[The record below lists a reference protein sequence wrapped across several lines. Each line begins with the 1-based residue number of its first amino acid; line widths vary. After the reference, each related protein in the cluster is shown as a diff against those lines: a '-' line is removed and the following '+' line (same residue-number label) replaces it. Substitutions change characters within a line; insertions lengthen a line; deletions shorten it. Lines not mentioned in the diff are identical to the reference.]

1 MVDTLYKNV
10 SSVSFPSVKFPNRDI
25 LFNQHTSNLEQ
36 GYSINTVDALSGL
49 RDTRINGYNA
59 FYLSN
64 KDFLTN
70 FITVT
75 SLNVTPETIT
85 TSLKF
90 ELPVPKCFYI
100 YEQSTLSADVVTRP
114 LGIITEEEGT
124 YPNNYKF
131 ELDILNDKLLKI
143 RHNNGLNDYY
153 LTYNWAQDEF
163 YFSLVNSGGSLSET
177 NDDTFRYSLDSDG
190 YLQIYNT
197 AFDRLHILTLSED
210 FSTIKFTPVKPGTST
225 FIGRNLIKIQY
236 NFNTFENQLNS
247 SFVNYESQKQNSLR
261 LNLQKSDFVNTPNQ
275 LLLHTAYNTISSNEI
290 TLNFANLNT
299 NRTEYGY
306 VRRGSNLFTND
317 VYVPSYDYRDYK
329 SIHTGVD
336 QEGGTDNIILNYNFY
351 DKDISIKQD
360 ATTVFKAPSSLYP
373 YELLNINDSTLAQNG
388 AFGAPAPV
396 LADKVYIK
404 RDNND
409 IYTNGR
415 YLCTWLSA
423 GTPDTPGVWVDRYY
437 YPDKITKKAALEA
450 DSKYNSSF
458 YDSVDSID
466 LGVSDNVL
474 VDEQFFDKKSDAA
487 FSPNASIKYERVG
500 GNTIRDIVNAAS
512 PLLSGLG
519 NYNTARVT
527 TAGDYRVI
535 CNDNTDNTFTYDGT
549 KYHKL
554 DVYKSINAKKEF
566 TISFDAYIDA
576 NKQYGYQLLGNN
588 TNAGFGVF
596 QDLTVTPFIHVAY
609 NKTLNIY
616 NTSLDLIS
624 QIEFDTKIKDVFK
637 RSAME
642 DYIVTCTNNEIYKVT
657 AQGNK
662 IKFET
667 ENLIFGYVGYL
678 MEENEIHFLL
688 DGGAVW
694 TLDINTLEVAR
705 ATAKEFPAYRGIFD
719 IDSYT
724 GLIKYKD
731 ELYYLPSNNVKYE
744 DSNTVFYTLSNYVY
758 KHELNLNPVIFCES
772 SKVIND
778 ITILDNEIF
787 VGTKNSIHGFT
798 TTGLPLSVYNLSA
811 ADTSLSG
818 GNILALDVVNEYIA
832 GNNRKYVNAL
842 CSTSAG
848 NLAVYKDATQIFSS
862 LSSVN
867 EFSTLSGISTKPAS
881 QDIANTGGRSLTKLT
896 NYNKINQLY
905 NSTSLDF
912 RLTLQNYLN
921 TEDKL
926 TKTISFTPS
935 DLDIGFHTFTYRY
948 DSIQGNATLY
958 VDGALYENQ
967 TFQPGK
973 YYIQNTY
980 NDELYVG
987 TAGFFNGIDLA
998 EYLKQP
1004 THYYISDLQLKNF
1017 YVFDKALSTTQ
1028 VYALDLLETKINN
1041 LVISLPCGQRNN
1053 KEEIER
1059 FYKFGRYNSSKSV
1072 DIIVKNLNTSNQ
1084 DVLSLIKNNILNET
1098 KQILPVGVN
1107 VNNVKFVNYV

>member
-10 SSVSFPSVKFPNRDI
+10 SSISFPSVKFPNRDI
-25 LFNQHTSNLEQ
+25 LFNQHISNLEQ
-36 GYSINTVDALSGL
+36 GFSINTVQALSGL

-90 ELPVPKCFYI
+90 ELPVPKYFYI
-100 YEQSTLSADVVTRP
+100 YGQSTLSADIVTRP
-114 LGIITEEEGT
+114 LGIITEEEGVF
-124 YPNNYKF
+124 PNNYKF

-143 RHNNGLNDYY
+143 KHNNGLNDYY
-153 LTYNWAQDEF
+153 LTYDWINDKF
-163 YFSLVNSGGSLSET
+163 YFSLFNSGTSLSET
-177 NDDTFRYSLDSDG
+177 SDDTFRYSLDSDG

-197 AFDRLHILTLSED
+197 AFSRLHILTLSENL
-210 FSTIKFTPVKPGTST
+210 STIKFTPVEPGTST
-225 FIGRNLIKIQY
+225 FMGRNLIKIQY
-236 NFNTFENQLNS
+236 NFNTFENQLNN
-247 SFVNYESQKQNSLR
+247 SFISYESQKQNSLK
-261 LNLQKSDFVNTPNQ
+261 LNLQKSDFNTAPNQ

-290 TLNFANLNT
+290 TLNFTNLNT
-299 NRTEYGY
+299 NRTEYNY

-317 VYVPSYDYRDYK
+317 IYIPSYDYRDYK
-329 SIHTGVD
+329 SIYTGVD
-336 QEGGTDNIILNYNFY
+336 QEGSTDNIILNYNFY

-360 ATTVFKAPSSLYP
+360 TTTVFKAPSSLYP
-373 YELLNINDSTLAQNG
+373 YELLNINDSTLATNG
-388 AFGAPAPV
+388 AFSAPSPI

-404 RDNND
+404 REDND

-423 GTPDTPGVWVDRYY
+423 GRSDIPGVWVDRYY
-437 YPDKITKKAALEA
+437 YPDKITKQAALSAEG
-450 DSKYNSSF
+450 KYNSSF

-466 LGVSDNVL
+466 LVVSDNVL
-474 VDEQFFDKKSDAA
+474 VDEKFFDKKSDVA
-487 FSPNASIKYERVG
+487 FFPNATIKYERIG
-500 GNTIRDIVNAAS
+500 SNTIQDIVAAAT
-512 PLLSGLG
+512 PLLSCLG
-519 NYNTARVT
+519 NYNTAKIT
-527 TAGDYRVI
+527 SSGDYRTI
-535 CNDNTDNTFTYDGT
+535 CNSNTDCMFNYDGT

-554 DVYKSINAKKEF
+554 AVYNSINAKKEF
-566 TISFDAYIDA
+566 TISFDAYIAA
-576 NKQYGYQLLGNN
+576 NNQYGYQLLGNN

-609 NKTLNIY
+609 NRTLNIY
-616 NTSLDLIS
+616 NTSLVLIS

-637 RSAME
+637 WSAME
-642 DYIVTCTNNEIYKVT
+642 DYIVTCTDNQIYKVT
-657 AQGNK
+657 ALGNK

-667 ENLIFGYVGYL
+667 ENTIYGYVGYL

-688 DGGAVW
+688 DGGAIW

-705 ATAKEFPAYRGIFD
+705 ATAKEFPAYKGIYD
-719 IDSYT
+719 ADTYK
-724 GLIKYKD
+724 GLVKYKN

-758 KHELNLNPVIFCES
+758 KHELNINPVIFCES
-772 SKVIND
+772 SKVVND
-778 ITILDNEIF
+778 ITILDKEIF
-787 VGTKNSIHGFT
+787 VGTKNNIYRFT

-811 ADTSLSG
+811 ADTILSG

-832 GNNRKYVNAL
+832 GENRKYVNAL
-842 CSTSAG
+842 CSTSTG
-848 NLAVYKDATQIFSS
+848 NLAVYKDATQIFPGS
-862 LSSVN
+862 SSVN
-867 EFSTLSGISTKPAS
+867 EFLTLSGVSTQPSS
-881 QDIANTGGRSLTKLT
+881 QDVANSGGRSLTKLT
-896 NYNKINQLY
+896 NYNRINQLY

-912 RLTLQNYLN
+912 KLTLQNYLN

-926 TKTISFTPS
+926 TKTISFTLS
-935 DLDIGFHTFTYRY
+935 DLDVGFHTFTYRY

-1004 THYYISDLQLKNF
+1004 TYYYINNLQLKNF

-1028 VYALDLLETKINN
+1028 IYALDLIETKINN

-1072 DIIVKNLNTSNQ
+1072 DIVVKNLNTSNQ
-1084 DVLSLIKNNILNET
+1084 DVLSLIKNNILNEAR
-1098 KQILPVGVN
+1098 QILPVGVN
-1107 VNNVKFVNYV
+1107 INDVKFVNYV